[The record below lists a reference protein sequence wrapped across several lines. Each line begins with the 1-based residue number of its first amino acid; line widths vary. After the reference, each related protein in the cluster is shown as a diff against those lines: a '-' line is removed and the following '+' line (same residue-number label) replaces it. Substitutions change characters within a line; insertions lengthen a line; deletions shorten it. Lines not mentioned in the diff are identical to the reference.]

1 MLGHH
6 ADGDG
11 VVLGLPRGGV
21 PVAREVA
28 DALRLPLDVFVVR
41 KVGAP
46 GQPEL
51 ALGAVASGGS
61 LVRNEDIIRQLG
73 VDPARLDAII
83 TATRAEVDD
92 RDRTYRGLRA
102 PIDVD
107 GRTAIVVDDGLATGA
122 TMRAA
127 IAALRD
133 LGVRDVVVAVPI
145 APADSLASLR
155 ADADEVVVV
164 AAPERFVAVGSWYD
178 DFRQVSDTQVTD
190 LLK

>member
-1 MLGHH
+1 
-6 ADGDG
+6 
-11 VVLGLPRGGV
+11 
-21 PVAREVA
+21 VAREVA